1 MDKVSELQQ
10 IRDIILQNENMSIEC
25 WQTEIL
31 TLCDQIEHEA
41 NTDVQVQ
48 KLLSEIMEM
57 KSRLEFYA
65 PIKGVKIIDPKDGTV
80 GYADLGSLA
89 REYLK
94 AKFGYK
100 G

>member
-1 MDKVSELQQ
+1 MIPELQK
-10 IRDIILQNENMSIEC
+10 IRDIILQKKNESVDC
-25 WQTEIL
+25 WQTTIL
-31 TLCDQIEHEA
+31 TLCDQIEHET
-41 NTDVQVQ
+41 NTDVQIQ

-57 KSRLEFYA
+57 RSRLEFYA
-65 PIKGVKIIDPKDGTV
+65 PIKGVKIIDPEDGTV

-100 G
+100 E